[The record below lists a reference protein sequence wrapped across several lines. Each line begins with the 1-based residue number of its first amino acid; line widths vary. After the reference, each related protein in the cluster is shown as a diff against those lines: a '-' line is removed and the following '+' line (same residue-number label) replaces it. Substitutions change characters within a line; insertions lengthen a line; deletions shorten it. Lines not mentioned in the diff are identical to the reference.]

1 MAKNNLPPSATASS
15 PLPST
20 KRQHLSG
27 LDATF
32 LYLETPQTPMHVG
45 SLHLYE
51 LPAGYGGNFHQDVT
65 RHLAKRIHLSP
76 IFTRKLV
83 FMPLNLGHPLWVPAE
98 DFDITRHIRAIDTP
112 MTVKKA
118 QAMAAKLHGKQIDR
132 AHPLWE
138 FYVFK
143 QVRQPNGSICAA
155 FYSKIHHAALDGQGG
170 TVLANA
176 VLDVTAVPREV
187 PAPDA
192 QSKQRGAG
200 DLKIGEMIG
209 AVFSN
214 SLAQYAKL
222 VKSLPSAASQV
233 ASHVGG
239 ALAKNSLPL
248 GNTQGAKL
256 KAKAPLSLAPKT
268 PFNIGISAQR
278 VFVTTSIDFAHCR
291 TMAKSIGA
299 SFNDIVLWICSTAL
313 RSYLKQHG
321 TLPTKPLIAAMPVSL
336 RENNNKDMGNQASM
350 TLANLATHIAHPM
363 KRMAA
368 IMESTSK
375 VKEAL
380 VNLKS
385 VLPTDYPSFLAPW
398 IVGGAARL
406 ALQTYGRGDFAQ
418 RLPQVANLVISNVPG
433 PQVPLYMAGARMLTF
448 HPLSIVMHGLGL
460 NITIQTY
467 AGSVDFG
474 IIAGK
479 EALRHPEDLAKALV
493 AAYDEACA
501 LYAMGQASETIAPK
515 LTVKAPSTPVKTPVS
530 GATKKQAAASKPTS
544 KKAVT
549 LKASST
555 QVRRKTKPSVPGSSS
570 TVASKAIRP
579 KTAVTTHAANHAKP
593 LQPRRKGTAV

>member
-1 MAKNNLPPSATASS
+1 MAKNTHTNATAADHGTKG
-15 PLPST
+15 PA

-32 LYLETPQTPMHVG
+32 LYLETIQTPMHVG

-51 LPAGYGGNFHQDVT
+51 LPVGYLGNFHQDVT
-65 RHLAKRIHLSP
+65 RHMAKRIHLSP
-76 IFTRKLV
+76 IFKRKLV
-83 FMPLNLGHPLWVPAE
+83 FMPLNLGHPLWILDE

-118 QAMAAKLHGKQIDR
+118 EAATARLHGKLIDR

-138 FYVFK
+138 FYVFNNIRK
-143 QVRQPNGSICAA
+143 RDGSICAA

-187 PAPDA
+187 APADA
-192 QSKQRGAG
+192 QHKQRGAG

-214 SLAQYAKL
+214 SLTQYAKL
-222 VKSLPSAASQV
+222 LKSLPSAAS
-233 ASHVGG
+233 HVGS
-239 ALAKNSLPL
+239 ALAKNTLQISGP
-248 GNTQGAKL
+248 NQDT
-256 KAKAPLSLAPKT
+256 KAKAKALLSLAPKT
-268 PFNIGISAQR
+268 PFNIGISSER
-278 VFVTTSIDFAHCR
+278 VFVTTSLDFAQCR

-313 RSYLKQHG
+313 RNYLKQHG
-321 TLPTKPLIAAMPVSL
+321 TLPTKPLVAAMPVSL

-350 TLANLATHIAHPM
+350 TLANLATHINHPM
-363 KRMAA
+363 KRMAT

-479 EALRHPEDLAKALV
+479 EALTHPQDLVKALN
-493 AAYDEACA
+493 AAYTEACA
-501 LYAMGQASETIAPK
+501 LYAMGQAAPT
-515 LTVKAPSTPVKTPVS
+515 LRTPVKTPVS
-530 GATKKQAAASKPTS
+530 DATEKQVTASKV
-544 KKAVT
+544 KAVKAVT
-549 LKASST
+549 LKASSIPAK
-555 QVRRKTKPSVPGSSS
+555 RKTEPVSL
-570 TVASKAIRP
+570 ASKAVARKSP
-579 KTAVTTHAANHAKP
+579 ARRNPTA
-593 LQPRRKGTAV
+593 

>member
-1 MAKNNLPPSATASS
+1 MAKNTQPNNA
-15 PLPST
+15 LPSGPAPKPAPKA

-32 LYLETPQTPMHVG
+32 LYLETAQTPMHVG

-51 LPAGYGGNFHQDVT
+51 LPAGYRGNFHQDVT

-83 FMPLNLGHPLWVPAE
+83 FMPLNLGHPLWMPDE
-98 DFDITRHIRAIDTP
+98 DFDITRHICAIDTP

-118 QAMAAKLHGKQIDR
+118 EAMAARLHGKLIDR

-138 FYVFK
+138 FYVFNHI
-143 QVRQPNGSICAA
+143 RRPDGSVCAA

-170 TVLANA
+170 TALANA

-187 PAPDA
+187 PAPDV

-214 SLAQYAKL
+214 SLTQYAKL
-222 VKSLPSAASQV
+222 FKSLPSAASQV
-233 ASHVGG
+233 SS
-239 ALAKNSLPL
+239 ALAKNALQIS
-248 GNTQGAKL
+248 GSGQETKL
-256 KAKAPLSLAPKT
+256 KTKAPLSLAPKT

-278 VFVTTSIDFAHCR
+278 VFVTTSIDFAQCK

-313 RSYLKQHG
+313 RSYLKQHS
-321 TLPTKPLIAAMPVSL
+321 TIPTKPLVAAMPVSL
-336 RENNNKDMGNQASM
+336 RDHNNKDMGNQASM
-350 TLANLATHIAHPM
+350 SLANLATHIAHPM

-375 VKEAL
+375 VKDAL

-418 RLPQVANLVISNVPG
+418 RLPMVANLVISNVPG

-467 AGSVDFG
+467 AGKVDFG

-479 EALRHPEDLAKALV
+479 EALTHPQDLVNALN

-501 LYAMGQASETIAPK
+501 LYAMGQVPVVTAIVN
-515 LTVKAPSTPVKTPVS
+515 TVKKSPRTPVKTPVT
-530 GATKKQAAASKPTS
+530 GATKKLVAAPKVKTA
-544 KKAVT
+544 KAVN
-549 LKASST
+549 LKAV
-555 QVRRKTKPSVPGSSS
+555 VRKATTGRK
-570 TVASKAIRP
+570 I
-579 KTAVTTHAANHAKP
+579 TA
-593 LQPRRKGTAV
+593 